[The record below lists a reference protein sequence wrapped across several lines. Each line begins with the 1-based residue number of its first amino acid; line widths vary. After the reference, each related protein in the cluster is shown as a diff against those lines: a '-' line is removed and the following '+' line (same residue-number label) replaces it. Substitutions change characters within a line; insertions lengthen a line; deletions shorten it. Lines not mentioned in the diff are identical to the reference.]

1 MILCTWNGYEADEIG
16 VNGGKLL
23 PRVGRNH
30 DFARSR
36 LEIPLSL
43 LRKGENEVYTFASTL
58 QHGIEV
64 LWPGPVIKVRYA
76 T

>member
-1 MILCTWNGYEADEIG
+1 MILSTWNGYEAEEIG
-16 VNGGKLL
+16 LNGTKLL
-23 PRVGRNH
+23 RRIGRNH
-30 DFARSR
+30 DFACTEV
-36 LEIPLSL
+36 EIPLSML
-43 LRKGENEVYTFASTL
+43 VGGENEVYTFASTL